1 MCDQGCITA
10 PLSLMGDDTRCLFRA
25 SLPFVFLLSTLA
37 GELKRLSLAVM
48 AASDGVCLHIG
59 ASGLICK
66 YMALRRLQGG
76 IVHC

>member
-1 MCDQGCITA
+1 
-10 PLSLMGDDTRCLFRA
+10 MGDDTRCLFRA
-25 SLPFVFLLSTLA
+25 SLPFVFLSTLT

-48 AASDGVCLHIG
+48 AVSDGVCLHIG

-66 YMALRRLQGG
+66 YVALRRLPGG

>member
-1 MCDQGCITA
+1 
-10 PLSLMGDDTRCLFRA
+10 MGDDMRCLFRA
-25 SLPFVFLLSTLA
+25 SLPFVLLSTLT

-66 YMALRRLQGG
+66 YVALRRLQGG

>member
-1 MCDQGCITA
+1 
-10 PLSLMGDDTRCLFRA
+10 MGDDTRCLFQA
-25 SLPFVFLLSTLA
+25 PLPFVSRSTLT

-48 AASDGVCLHIG
+48 AASDGVCLHVE

-66 YMALRRLQGG
+66 YAALRRLQGG